1 MGDMFLMGDGIIQN
15 SRLRELSEAANQAI
29 NRIKIN
35 SITLEIRQGKP
46 MWVKRRRWGSEVIAG
61 QANLFFRLAQG
72 RVHVWV
78 DPKKWQRWEI
88 YCFRLLQEPRF
99 CAYAEGPRTV
109 CMDAIPGMHLC
120 EHLKRGTLT
129 MRALEAAGRELCR
142 AHEMWCSEFDDW
154 WSHGDPHLDNVIYDT
169 PSERA
174 RLIDFEAV
182 HDQSLPAVVRHADDL
197 LVFLQDLVCRVSSEQ
212 WLPFALCFINAYGRS
227 EVVTELTRLLF
238 VPAGLPG
245 LWWKLRTENF
255 ERQRLVRRVD
265 ALRRALIRIHGTKR
279 EREDFQFQG
288 AA

>member
-1 MGDMFLMGDGIIQN
+1 MFLMGNGITQN
-15 SRLRELSEAANQAI
+15 SRMRELSEAANQAV
-29 NRIKIN
+29 NCIKIN
-35 SITLEIRQGKP
+35 SITFERRQGKP
-46 MWVKRRRWGSEVIAG
+46 MWVKRRRWGSELIAG

-72 RVHVWV
+72 RVHVWI

-99 CAYAEGPRTV
+99 RAFAEGSRTV

-120 EHLKRGTLT
+120 EHLKHGTLT
-129 MRALEAAGRELCR
+129 TGALEAAGRELRR
-142 AHEMWCSEFDDW
+142 AHGLLCHQFEDW
-154 WSHGDPHLDNVIYDT
+154 WSHGDPHLDNVIYDGAT
-169 PSERA
+169 NRA
-174 RLIDFEAV
+174 RLIDFEVV
-182 HDQSLPAVVRHADDL
+182 HDQSLPAVLRHADDL

-227 EVVTELTRLLF
+227 EVVAELTRLLF

-255 ERQRLVRRVD
+255 ERRELTRRVN
-265 ALRRALIRIHGTKR
+265 ALRRALLRTQDANR
-279 EREDFQFQG
+279 EGESLEFQS